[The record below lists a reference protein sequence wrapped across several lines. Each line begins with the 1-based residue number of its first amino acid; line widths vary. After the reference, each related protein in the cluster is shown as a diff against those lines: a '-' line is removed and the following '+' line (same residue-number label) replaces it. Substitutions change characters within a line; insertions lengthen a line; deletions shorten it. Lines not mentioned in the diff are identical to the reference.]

1 MIVISGL
8 IEVAEASIEGAR
20 AAVLPMMTES
30 GKEDGCIH
38 YRFYQD
44 VEHAHVFHVYEE
56 WETAAHLKAHA
67 ESAHMQVFRA
77 AMGELDVKSRNVKMI
92 EVDGEGWKSL

>member
-1 MIVISGL
+1 MIVISGF

-20 AAVLPMMTES
+20 AAVIPMMTES
-30 GKEDGCIH
+30 GKEDGCIR

-44 VEHAHVFHVYEE
+44 VEHAHLFHVYEE

-67 ESAHMQVFRA
+67 ESAHMKVFRA
-77 AMGELDVKSRNVKMI
+77 AMGDLDVKSRDVKMI
-92 EVDGEGWKSL
+92 EVDAGGWKSL